1 MVHIQNIPH
10 ILEYGITHTLS
21 PKRNPDYTPI
31 GDSSLITNRKNF
43 TLSNGQ
49 KLGDFIPFYFGF
61 RMPMLYVIQH
71 GFNGVSSTLP
81 ENIIYCITSV
91 EQIIRHDLKFVFT
104 NGHAVDGLSTLY
116 NHTYAKDI
124 DELIDIKAINAKYWN
139 DEKDL
144 DLKRRKEAEFLVEN
158 DIPAAA
164 ILGYAVY
171 NKASKDRLARLG
183 IEEKTIIVKEVYY
196 F

>member
-1 MVHIQNIPH
+1 MS
-10 ILEYGITHTLS
+10 T
-21 PKRNPDYTPI
+21 
-31 GDSSLITNRKNF
+31 
-43 TLSNGQ
+43 GQ

-91 EQIIRHDLKFVFT
+91 EQIIKHGLKFVFT

-116 NHTYAKDI
+116 DHTHATDI

-158 DIPAAA
+158 DIPTDA

-171 NKASKDRLARLG
+171 NKASKDRLAKLG